1 MLHSASKFSLL
12 AIRTASIAT
21 SSVNVSL
28 MRPLP
33 VQYQSIRFFAAAK
46 PDKKDDV
53 AKVKTKKGP
62 TKAGAKK
69 KSGRGDTSRADAIYK
84 FIHASE
90 DAKK

>member
-1 MLHSASKFSLL
+1 MLRSASKFSLL
-12 AIRTASIAT
+12 ARRTASSAT
-21 SSVNVSL
+21 VSDVR
-28 MRPLP
+28 RPLP
-33 VQYQSIRFFAAAK
+33 VQYQSIRFFAIAK

-62 TKAGAKK
+62 TKAGLKK

-84 FIHASE
+84 FIHAAE